1 MGDFQKREFQA
12 WSLKNLALASEH
24 KHKFYPELN
33 RDDLNTFGSGSSSE
47 ILQNGTEFT
56 MIFSNQNN

>member
-24 KHKFYPELN
+24 KFYPELN
-33 RDDLNTFGSGSSSE
+33 RDDLNKFGSGSSSE
-47 ILQNGTEFT
+47 ILQNGTDDLF
-56 MIFSNQNN
+56 